1 MGRLQT
7 STLIVEQQP
16 GQRTRLGR
24 IRPIA
29 AGLCV
34 LPESILHLI
43 PQPLIEAPAAHVEEP
58 VSEAPA
64 FAEPAAPI
72 EAPALA
78 PYDPA
83 PVAPAPVAVP
93 PVPPRSAITNQMII
107 SALYRAGGGAWGLFD
122 RAGLSLRDLAARRT
136 QPYSGPP
143 LSAMDGLT
151 ADEQEAVQRELDS
164 HSG

>member
-1 MGRLQT
+1 MSADPLA
-7 STLIVEQQP
+7 LVE
-16 GQRTRLGR
+16 
-24 IRPIA
+24 
-29 AGLCV
+29 
-34 LPESILHLI
+34 ES
-43 PQPLIEAPAAHVEEP
+43 PVEAPAAHVEEP

-83 PVAPAPVAVP
+83 PVAPAPVTAPPVAVP
-93 PVPPRSAITNQMII
+93 PVPPRSATTNQMMI